1 MDFTPKVPRR
11 NPFAKAN
18 ILSVIF
24 FWWLIPI
31 FREGQKKDLEVDDM
45 FDTLPDDLSGSLGD
59 NFEEKWNKELKMSK
73 AKHKVPSL
81 VSTLFSLVGKS
92 YIIGSIGIA
101 IGETVFRISQPLIL
115 RELIKS
121 FSDDTTISRRDQYI
135 YAGGVSLTALG
146 FTLCYHPSAAYLFR
160 ISMRCRLALSSLIY
174 RKTLRLSTSAQHK
187 TNVGAIVNLL
197 SNDVNRF
204 DQNLI
209 FCVFMPL
216 GVVQLIAFSY
226 FLWVEFGIAAMTGVG
241 CILILMPLQYI
252 NGKITARFRLSIAQK
267 TDERGRIMNEIIMGI
282 RILKMYAWEKPFSA
296 VIRNLRKLE
305 IEALTKRLHFRGIYL
320 ILSGSALK
328 VIMFLTIL
336 TYVLEGNDVSA
347 DKVFFTS
354 AIYQLVTL
362 IWLYIIPSG
371 ISGVGEIMVSLN
383 RITTFLTLDEKE
395 PSEGYTASE
404 VFRNPKNQPQVTLD
418 STSARWT
425 ATGMETLSNLNTTL
439 SGDKVVVVAGPCG
452 SGKSSLLNL
461 LLGELPL
468 QGGKCD
474 IQGRMS
480 YAPQE
485 AWVFPGSVRQ
495 NILFGR
501 PLNQK
506 KYDDAITAAALLDDF
521 KQLDYGDETIVGER
535 GVLLSGGQK
544 ARVNLARCLY
554 QEADIYLLDDPL
566 SAVDTKVSRH
576 LFDKCIKQHLAGK
589 LRILVT
595 HQLQYLPQADHI
607 IILKD
612 GKVVAQ
618 GSYDELVEAEI
629 DFVSLMV
636 GDDEEANSRKTSLV
650 TLADEAK
657 SKAEKLNSV
666 ANSSASSLPA
676 KEQNLKAE
684 KKATGSVGSKI
695 YLDYFKMGR
704 SPFLLFFAF
713 SVFILCQLSVSA
725 ADYFLSIWTNAEHDH
740 MKYLEQQ
747 EAINQSSTTL
757 SSLLDDDNYLGQ
769 NTYIY
774 IYAGLVLTV
783 IISNVL
789 RSVSFFSYSLKIG
802 INLHDAMFSSVVRA
816 PVKFFDD
823 NPSGRV
829 MNRFTKDLGSMDENL
844 PPTLFDMLIIF
855 AQMAGVIVVVILSN
869 YYVAAPAAVVLIV
882 LWWVRRYYVSIAR
895 DVKRIEGITK
905 SPIFTHSSSSF
916 SGLATIRALHAESVL
931 IQQFDALQDIHT
943 SSWFIFFSSM
953 RCFGLWI
960 ELISICFLTFVSASF
975 LITQDS
981 VSMGNVG
988 LAISAAMSI
997 SGELQYAMRQS
1008 AEVENMMTS
1017 VERSLEYADLPS
1029 EAPLESQPGK
1039 KPPNGWPSEGGITLK
1054 NMSLAYDEKD
1064 VLRQLTFDVNPHEK
1078 IGIVGRTGAGKSS
1091 IISAMFRLTEPRGEV
1106 FIDGVKISEIGLHD
1120 LRKGISII
1128 PQDPV
1133 LFSGT
1138 MRYNL
1143 DPFDEYPDDELW
1155 NTIRE
1160 VELKNAVPALDCKV
1174 ADGGSNFSVGQ
1185 RQLVCLARAILR
1197 RNKIIVMDEA
1207 TANVDP
1213 ETDMLIQKT
1222 IRSKFADC
1230 SIITVAHRL
1239 NSIIDCDRVLVLDKG
1254 ILKEYDHPHILL
1266 QMPNGMFTGM
1276 VNTTGKS
1283 NSALLMRIAAETY
1296 NGRRSSF
1303 KVDTLSI
1310 LSDLVEEDQIND
1322 NEKN

>member
-1 MDFTPKVPRR
+1 MDFTPKAPRR

-18 ILSVIF
+18 IFSTIF
-24 FWWLIPI
+24 FWWVIPI
-31 FREGQKKDLEVDDM
+31 FREGRKKNLEVNDM
-45 FDTLPDDLSGSLGD
+45 FDTLPDDLSGPLGD
-59 NFEEKWNKELKMSK
+59 EFEEKWNKEVKKSA
-73 AKHKVPSL
+73 AKKKSPSL
-81 VSTLFSLVGKS
+81 VATLFSLVGKT
-92 YIIGSIGIA
+92 YIIGSIGISV
-101 IGETVFRISQPLIL
+101 GEIVFRISQPVIL

-121 FSDDTTISRRDQYI
+121 FSDDTTISRRDQYF
-135 YAGGVSLTALG
+135 YAGGISLASLG
-146 FTLCYHPSAAYLFR
+146 LSLCYHPSAFHLFR

-174 RKTLRLSTSAQHK
+174 RK
-187 TNVGAIVNLL
+187 I
-197 SNDVNRF
+197 
-204 DQNLI
+204 
-209 FCVFMPL
+209 
-216 GVVQLIAFSY
+216 
-226 FLWVEFGIAAMTGVG
+226 FGIAAMTGVG
-241 CILILMPLQYI
+241 CILILMPVQYM
-252 NGKITARFRLSIAQK
+252 NGRLTARFRRSIAQR

-296 VIRNLRKLE
+296 VINQLRKLE
-305 IEALTKRLHFRGIYL
+305 VEALTKRLHVRGVSL
-320 ILSGSALK
+320 ILSGIALK
-328 VIMFLTIL
+328 IIMFLTVL
-336 TYVLEGNDVSA
+336 TYVLEGNDISA

-354 AIYQLVTL
+354 AIYQALAL
-362 IWLYIIPSG
+362 IWLSLIPSG
-371 ISGVGEIMVSLN
+371 IAGVGEIMVAMS
-383 RITTFLTLDEKE
+383 RITTFLTLEEKE
-395 PSEGYTASE
+395 PSEGFTASE
-404 VFRNPKNQPQVTLD
+404 IFSNPQNQPQVTLD
-418 STSARWT
+418 STSARWIPET
-425 ATGMETLSNLNTTL
+425 ETLSALNATL
-439 SGDKVVVVAGPCG
+439 KGDKVVIIAGPCG

-468 QGGKCD
+468 DGGKVS
-474 IQGRMS
+474 IQGRLS
-480 YAPQE
+480 YSPQE
-485 AWVFPGSVRQ
+485 AWVFAGSVRQ

-501 PLNQK
+501 PFDQK
-506 KYDDAITAAALLDDF
+506 KYDEAVTAAALLDDF

-535 GVLLSGGQK
+535 GVSLSGGQK

-554 QEADIYLLDDPL
+554 QDADIYLLDDPL

-576 LFDKCIKQHLAGK
+576 LFDKCIKKHLAGK

-607 IILKD
+607 IVLNNGKIL
-612 GKVVAQ
+612 AQ
-618 GSYDELVEAEI
+618 GTYDQLVDAEI

-650 TLADEAK
+650 TIADEAK
-657 SKAEKLNSV
+657 AKAEKLNSAGNTV
-666 ANSSASSLPA
+666 SQIGSTS
-676 KEQNLKAE
+676 KEQNLKTE
-684 KKATGSVGSKI
+684 KKATGSVGFKI
-695 YLDYFKMGR
+695 YTDYFKMGR
-704 SPFLLFFAF
+704 SPFLLFFTVV
-713 SVFILCQLSVSA
+713 VFILCQLAVSS
-725 ADYFLSIWTNAEHDH
+725 ADFFLSIWTNAEYDY
-740 MKYLEQQ
+740 MQYLEQQ
-747 EAINQSSTTL
+747 EAINQSSTTP
-757 SSLLDDDNYLGQ
+757 SSFLNDDDYLGQ

-774 IYAGLVLTV
+774 IYSG
-783 IISNVL
+783 IILAVVVTNIF
-789 RSVSFFSYSLKIG
+789 RSLSFFSYSLKIG
-802 INLHDAMFSSVVRA
+802 INLHNAMFSSIVRA

-829 MNRFTKDLGSMDENL
+829 MNRFTKDLGSMDESL
-844 PPTLFDMLIIF
+844 PPTLFDMMMIF
-855 AQMAGVIVVVILSN
+855 GQMAGILVVVILSN
-869 YYVAAPAAVVLIV
+869 YYIAVPAAVVLLV
-882 LWWVRRYYVSIAR
+882 LWWVRRYYVSTAR

-960 ELISICFLTFVSASF
+960 EIISTCFLTFVSFSF

-981 VSMGNVG
+981 VQMGNVG
-988 LAISAAMSI
+988 LAISSAMGI
-997 SGELQYAMRQS
+997 TGMLQYGMRQS
-1008 AEVENMMTS
+1008 AEVENLMTS
-1017 VERSLEYADLPS
+1017 VERNLEYADLPS

-1039 KPPNGWPSEGGITLK
+1039 KPPKDWPSEGGITFK

-1064 VLRQLTFDVNPHEK
+1064 VLSQLTFDVQPREK

-1091 IISAMFRLTEPRGEV
+1091 IISALFRLTEPRGE
-1106 FIDGVKISEIGLHD
+1106 ILMDGVKISEIGLHD

-1155 NTIRE
+1155 KTIRK
-1160 VELKNAVPALDCKV
+1160 VELKNAVPALDYKV
-1174 ADGGSNFSVGQ
+1174 ADAGSNFSVGE
-1185 RQLVCLARAILR
+1185 RQLVCLARAVLR
-1197 RNKIIVMDEA
+1197 KNRIIVMDEA

-1254 ILKEYDHPHILL
+1254 CLKEYDHPHILL
-1266 QMPNGMFTGM
+1266 QMPNGIFTGM
-1276 VNTTGKS
+1276 VNTTGRS
-1283 NSALLMRIAAETY
+1283 SSALLKRIAAETY

-1303 KVDTLSI
+1303 QVDTLSI
-1310 LSDLVEEDQIND
+1310 LSALEEELNTINND
-1322 NEKN
+1322 SNEKKAED